1 MAAPLILRWREIN
14 VAFLLAQGATD
25 IGQRRE
31 HNEDRIFCDPNMG
44 LFVVCDGMGGHAAGE
59 VAAEMVVE
67 SIVHHLEE
75 CLSELPDHLDEED
88 AANQLGNALE
98 QGIMAGNAA
107 VHARG
112 QAEGHQGGIG
122 TTCTALV
129 VHGRRACLGH
139 VGDSRCYLV
148 RDEKLYQLSQDHSW
162 VAEMVRTGRM
172 TVEEAERSPQR
183 NLLVRSVGPQPV
195 VKVDRLSIDLVA
207 HDTLL
212 LCSDGLH
219 SYFSSPSE
227 LVELLERGDVSRL
240 PEELIGLGNS
250 RGGHDNL
257 SAVLVRMPSADD
269 LPPSDRDPRV
279 ELAFL
284 GSLDLFSEMGLPELV
299 RVRSICSHVTF
310 EADEPICREGAVGDS
325 MYVLLSGSANVLSN
339 GQVLTDLSPGDHVG
353 EMSLVDARPRSATV
367 ISHGESRWL
376 RIARGEIFRVVRQEP
391 ELAVKLL
398 WNFVRVLSS
407 RLRDTNAALQ
417 TGRGLRPLAGES
429 LSSVVGEASDS
440 FEVEFSIDEQ
450 HAGFE
455 VEIDE
460 DPEDY

>member
-1 MAAPLILRWREIN
+1 MP
-14 VAFLLAQGATD
+14 FLLAQGATD
-25 IGQRRE
+25 IGQRRD

-44 LFVVCDGMGGHAAGE
+44 LFIVCDGMGGHAAGE
-59 VAAEMVVE
+59 VAAEMVVD

-75 CLSELPDHLDEED
+75 GMAEIPENAEED
-88 AANQLGNALE
+88 ARAKLLGDALE
-98 QGIMAGNAA
+98 RAVLAGNQA

-112 QAEGHQGGIG
+112 QAEGHKSGMG

-129 VHGRRACLGH
+129 ISGRRASLCH

-162 VAEMVRTGRM
+162 VAEMVRMGRM
-172 TVEEAERSPQR
+172 SQDEADKSPQR
-183 NLLVRSVGPQPV
+183 NLLVRSIGPQPV
-195 VKVDRLSIDLVA
+195 VKVDRLTIDLVA
-207 HDTLL
+207 QDTLL

-219 SYFSSPSE
+219 SYFASPSE

-257 SAVLVRMPSADD
+257 SAVLVRMPDADD
-269 LPPSDRDPRV
+269 LPATGRDPRV

-284 GSLDLFSEMGLPELV
+284 GKLDLFSELGLPELV
-299 RVRSICSHVTF
+299 RVRSICSHVSY
-310 EADEPICREGAVGDS
+310 DNGEPICREGAAGDS
-325 MYVLLSGSANVLSN
+325 MYVLIGGKASVTAQGDH
-339 GQVLTDLSPGDHVG
+339 LTDLAPGDHVG
-353 EMSLVDARPRSATV
+353 EMSLVDARPRSASV
-367 ISHGESRWL
+367 FSIGESRWL
-376 RIARGEIFRVVRQEP
+376 RIARGEVFRVVRQEP

-417 TGRGLRPLAGES
+417 DRGSQLRELVTPSAPM
-429 LSSVVGEASDS
+429 
-440 FEVEFSIDEQ
+440 EVEFSDDL
-450 HAGFE
+450 E
-455 VEIDE
+455 VEFSVLDPRSDIHVDIEEE
-460 DPEDY
+460 DIEGS